1 MNSIFAMSMLFDT
14 LVRNGGPQLVL
25 EKWDSEW
32 ADCRKNAMMAM
43 QHLLE
48 NDLVSF
54 YHFTFISSSLGLAV
68 KHVN

>member
-1 MNSIFAMSMLFDT
+1 MSMLFDT

-25 EKWDSEW
+25 EKWDSEL
-32 ADCRKNAMMAM
+32 ADFRKNAMMAM